1 MTDKEEAPLSVESQR
16 SILSTVEYASD
27 QKLLLKMGRALDDKQ
42 HAHSLVDINSIS
54 SLNTKTK
61 LLKSGGASAKKS
73 EQEKGNDTNATEVAV
88 ECKEDKDNIVDD
100 PVTLAVSE
108 ESLDNEEEGDDV
120 SPITISEG
128 VSLGMHVYSTSTSTC
143 NCHFS
148 YIR

>member
-1 MTDKEEAPLSVESQR
+1 
-16 SILSTVEYASD
+16 
-27 QKLLLKMGRALDDKQ
+27 MGRALDDKQ

-128 VSLGMHVYSTSTSTC
+128 VSLGMHVYKCTLHVHVHLIVIFLTLDKVWDDRSIFIYCFGSCVLS
-143 NCHFS
+143 
-148 YIR
+148 